1 MEKFIDWEAQKLIRL
16 IENKRAYYLKLD
28 PATMQAKH
36 LLSEIEFLEQD
47 ILPIVIYKNPYISDI
62 NKFIDSKIVEIAK
75 SKKSS
80 LYCGIMF
87 YYQMRDPKHIVEPI
101 ALVSTNKELDKT
113 VFSCTLRK
121 DEKLLPHT
129 ILKADETDEY

>member
-36 LLSEIEFLEQD
+36 LLSEIEFMEQD

-87 YYQMRDPKHIVEPI
+87 YYQMREPVHMVEPI
-101 ALVSTNKELDKT
+101 AVVSNNKLIDKEH
-113 VFSCTLRK
+113 FSCTLR
-121 DEKLLPHT
+121 ENARILPNT
-129 ILKADETDEY
+129 ILIADETDEY